1 MSIKVQLSSFVQDT
15 LASGVRDLQIDEDTR
30 LIEHGLIDSIGL
42 MELMDYIEQET
53 GVRVPDEEVHPGNF
67 QTVASMEAMIAR
79 LRLAP

>member
-1 MSIKVQLSSFVQDT
+1 MSIKVQLSTFVQDT

-42 MELMDYIEQET
+42 MELMDYIERET

-67 QTVASMEAMIAR
+67 QTVANMQAMIER
-79 LRLAP
+79 LRSAP